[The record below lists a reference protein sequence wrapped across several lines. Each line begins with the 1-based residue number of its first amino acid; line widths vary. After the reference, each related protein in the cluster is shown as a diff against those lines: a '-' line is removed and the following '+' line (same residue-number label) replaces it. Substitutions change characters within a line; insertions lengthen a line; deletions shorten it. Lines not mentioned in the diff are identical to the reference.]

1 VNRKLITHAKSLG
14 EALAGLT
21 ADLGIQSR
29 LREYD
34 AVTLWPELVG
44 AHIAKVAT
52 AEKISKGILIVR
64 VATSTWR
71 NELQM
76 RKHELMQ
83 KINAALKAP
92 IIKDIKFH

>member
-1 VNRKLITHAKSLG
+1 MRRKPNIHAKSLG

-21 ADLGIQSR
+21 ADLGIESK

-44 AHIAKVAT
+44 AHIARVAT
-52 AEKISKGILIVR
+52 AEKISKGVLVVR
-64 VATSTWR
+64 VTTSTWR

-76 RKHELMQ
+76 RKQELAD
-83 KINAALKAP
+83 KINAALKSP
-92 IIKDIKFH
+92 VVKDIKFH